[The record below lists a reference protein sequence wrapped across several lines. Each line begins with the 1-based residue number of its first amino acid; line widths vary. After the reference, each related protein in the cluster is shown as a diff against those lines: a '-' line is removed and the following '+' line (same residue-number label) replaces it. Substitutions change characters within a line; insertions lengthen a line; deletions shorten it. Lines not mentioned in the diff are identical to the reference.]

1 MVGGKTEE
9 REWIVGKQL
18 EEKNDLLVDFII
30 KRNKDGT
37 LNAVRNVNVLYKH
50 VHKQGDIE

>member
-9 REWIVGKQL
+9 REWTVGKQL

-37 LNAVRNVNVLYKH
+37 LNSVRNVNVLYKH